1 MLVIE
6 KLKFI
11 YRPFLLVISFLSFS
25 YSINAQLNQKDWKI
39 WSNPDNVDSIRFKAI
54 DDIIWEGFIYE
65 NPDSAIYYSKLQL
78 DFSVRIKN
86 QKYQAIT
93 LNTLASCYYIK
104 DNFNK
109 AIYYYQQSLKKYTAI
124 HDTKGQSTIYNN
136 LGNISKE
143 RGDFVSAIDYYTS
156 SLKIDEKLKN
166 ESGIASCL
174 NNIGILYANQDQFDI
189 AIRYYKRSIVIRKR
203 IKDHEGMASPLN
215 NMGNVYEYKK
225 EFFKAIEYYQES
237 LEIEKNSNNT
247 VGIATS
253 LFNIA
258 GAYKQLADITKNKNR
273 STEYYTKSKE
283 LSYKVLEMSNDLGQ
297 NTIIAFTLTN
307 LASIYQAEGL
317 TNEAIEAGNRALNIA
332 KVTGAVRSIRDAA
345 ELLYHSYK
353 KNNDEQN
360 SLKMFE
366 LFVQMKDS
374 IHSSE
379 NQDEIIRQEYKYKY
393 DKQVEADSLIQAKE
407 KEITLVQLKQEK
419 TKKIALISGLILMLI
434 FLVFMY
440 NRYKVT
446 LKQKEIISKKEQETN
461 RQKGLLETKN
471 KEITDSIN
479 YAKRIQAAILPAPK
493 IVKEYLKDSFVLYI
507 PRDIVAG
514 DFYWMEQIEN
524 GLIFAAA
531 DCTGHGV
538 PGAMVSV
545 LCNNALN
552 RSVREYKLQDPGEI
566 LNKTREIII
575 HEFDKSEDNVNDGM
589 DVSLCTLLF
598 NDTDTEHLHPY
609 QLKWAGANNPLWII
623 RNNELIEFKPDKQP
637 IGKYYE
643 NKPFTSHT
651 IDIQKGDCIYTFT
664 DGYKDQFGG
673 LNNGDSGKKLKA
685 NRMKELLIHLSNL
698 PMEQQKQKLEDFFY
712 EWKGDL
718 EQVDDVCIIGVR
730 ID

>member
-1 MLVIE
+1 MLKINIFR
-6 KLKFI
+6 KIGTSFCLFT
-11 YRPFLLVISFLSFS
+11 FLLISKNYCFGENN
-25 YSINAQLNQKDWKI
+25 YSKKLINQI
-39 WSNPDNVDSIRFKAI
+39 DNRFKRI
-54 DDIIWEGFIYE
+54 DNLIWNHIIYE
-65 NPDSAIYYSKLQL
+65 NPDSAISLAKEQLNIARKTSKGLYFAKTYNTLGTCYYLKDDFYNANKYYSKSL
-78 DFSVRIKN
+78 IEYKKN
-86 QKYQAIT
+86 ND
-93 LNTLASCYYIK
+93 LNGEAVVL
-104 DNFNK
+104 
-109 AIYYYQQSLKKYTAI
+109 
-124 HDTKGQSTIYNN
+124 NN

-143 RGDFVSAIDYYTS
+143 QGNFAKAIDYYTT
-156 SLKIDEKLKN
+156 SLRIDEKLN
-166 ESGIASCL
+166 NQSEIASCL
-174 NNIGILYANQDQFDI
+174 NNIGILYANENEYKL
-189 AIRYYKRSIVIRKR
+189 AINYYKRSVIIRRK
-203 IKDHEGMASPLN
+203 IKDFKGLASPMN
-215 NMGNVYEYKK
+215 NLGNIYEYQKQYY
-225 EFFKAIEYYQES
+225 KAIKYYRISYELEKKFNNKLGELTS
-237 LEIEKNSNNT
+237 LINIASVYKQIGDVDLKNSMKLYQKSEDLTKDVINSLKHLGNNNLT
-247 VGIATS
+247 G
-253 LFNIA
+253 F
-258 GAYKQLADITKNKNR
+258 
-273 STEYYTKSKE
+273 
-283 LSYKVLEMSNDLGQ
+283 SY
-297 NTIIAFTLTN
+297 IN
-307 LASIYQAEGL
+307 LASIDLKQKQIDNSIKNGE
-317 TNEAIEAGNRALNIA
+317 IALKIA
-332 KVTGAVRSIRDAA
+332 KLTGSVKYIKESSEILFIAYRENKDFEKS
-345 ELLYHSYK
+345 LLMH
-353 KNNDEQN
+353 
-360 SLKMFE
+360 E
-366 LFVQMKDS
+366 LFVQMNDS
-374 IHSSE
+374 IYSSE

-407 KEITLVQLKQEK
+407 KEITQVQLKQEK
-419 TKKIALISGLILMLI
+419 TKKIALISGLVLMLI
-434 FLVFMY
+434 FLVFIY

-552 RSVREYKLQDPGEI
+552 RSVREYKLKDPGKI

-575 HEFDKSEDNVNDGM
+575 HEFDKSEDNVSDGM

-623 RNNELIEFKPDKQP
+623 RNNDLIEFKPDKQP
-637 IGKYYE
+637 VGKYYD

-651 IDIQKGDCIYTFT
+651 IEIQKGDCIYTFT

-685 NRMKELLIHLSNL
+685 NRMKELLIHISNL

>member
-1 MLVIE
+1 MLKIIIVRI
-6 KLKFI
+6 LKYSFSLFA
-11 YRPFLLVISFLSFS
+11 FLLISKNHCFCENNS
-25 YSINAQLNQKDWKI
+25 SINQLDNRYKRIDNLI
-39 WSNPDNVDSIRFKAI
+39 WNHT
-54 DDIIWEGFIYE
+54 IYE
-65 NPDSAIYYSKLQL
+65 NPDSAISLVKEQLNIAKTTNNRLYFAKTYNTLGTCYYLKDDFNNANKYYSKSLIEYKK
-78 DFSVRIKN
+78 IKN
-86 QKYQAIT
+86 
-93 LNTLASCYYIK
+93 LNGEAVVL
-104 DNFNK
+104 
-109 AIYYYQQSLKKYTAI
+109 
-124 HDTKGQSTIYNN
+124 NN

-143 RGDFVSAIDYYTS
+143 QGNFVKAIDYYTT
-156 SLKIDEKLKN
+156 SLRIDEKLN
-166 ESGIASCL
+166 NQSEIASCL
-174 NNIGILYANQDQFDI
+174 NNIGILYANENEYEL
-189 AIRYYKRSIVIRKR
+189 AINYYKRSVNIRRK
-203 IKDHEGMASPLN
+203 IKDFKGLASPIN
-215 NMGNVYEYKK
+215 NLGNIYEYQKQYY
-225 EFFKAIEYYQES
+225 KAIKYYRISYE
-237 LEIEKNSNNT
+237 LEKKFNNKI
-247 VGIATS
+247 GELTS
-253 LFNIA
+253 LINIA
-258 GAYKQLADITKNKNR
+258 SVYKQIGDLNKNN
-273 STEYYTKSKE
+273 SKIFYQKSEDLTKKVITSLKHIGNNN
-283 LSYKVLEMSNDLGQ
+283 LTAFSY
-297 NTIIAFTLTN
+297 IN
-307 LASIYQAEGL
+307 LASIYLKQ
-317 TNEAIEAGNRALNIA
+317 NQIENSIKNGEIALKRAKISGSV
-332 KVTGAVRSIRDAA
+332 KYIKESSEI
-345 ELLYHSYK
+345 LYISYRENK
-353 KNNDEQN
+353 EYDK
-360 SLKMFE
+360 SLVMHE
-366 LFVQMKDS
+366 LFVKMNDS
-374 IHSSE
+374 IFNAK

-393 DKQVEADSLIQAKE
+393 DKQLEADSLIKVKE
-407 KEITLVQLKQEK
+407 KEISEVQLKQEK
-419 TKKIALISGLILMLI
+419 TKKIALVSGLLLMLI
-434 FLVFMY
+434 FLVLMY

-446 LKQKEIISKKEQETN
+446 FKQKEIISKKEQETN
-461 RQKGLLETKN
+461 RQKVLLETKN

-566 LNKTREIII
+566 LDKTREIII
-575 HEFDKSEDNVNDGM
+575 HEFEKSEDNVNDGM

-623 RNNELIEFKPDKQP
+623 RNNEIIEYKPDKQP

-643 NKPFTSHT
+643 NRAFTSHT
-651 IDIQKGDCIYTFT
+651 IEIRKGDCIYMFT

-673 LNNGDSGKKLKA
+673 IENGDSGKKLKA
-685 NRMKELLIHLSNL
+685 LKMKELIKNLSNL

>member
-11 YRPFLLVISFLSFS
+11 YRPFILVIFFLSFS
-25 YSINAQLNQKDWKI
+25 STFNAQLNKKDWKI

-124 HDTKGQSTIYNN
+124 HDIKGQSTIYNN

-143 RGDFVSAIDYYTS
+143 RGDFVSAIDYYTL

-166 ESGIASCL
+166 ESDIASCL

-258 GAYKQLADITKNKNR
+258 GAYKQLSDITKNKNR

-623 RNNELIEFKPDKQP
+623 RDNELIEFKPDKQP

>member
-1 MLVIE
+1 MLKII
-6 KLKFI
+6 KLILFGI
-11 YRPFLLVISFLSFS
+11 SNCLFCFLLISKNYCLGENNFL
-25 YSINAQLNQKDWKI
+25 IQQDNQFKKL
-39 WSNPDNVDSIRFKAI
+39 DN
-54 DDIIWEGFIYE
+54 IIWNNIIYE
-65 NPDSAIYYSKLQL
+65 SPDSAILLAKEQLNIAKKTKNSLYFAKTYNTLGTSYYLKDDFFNANKYYSKSLIEYKK
-78 DFSVRIKN
+78 IKN
-86 QKYQAIT
+86 
-93 LNTLASCYYIK
+93 LNGEAVVL
-104 DNFNK
+104 
-109 AIYYYQQSLKKYTAI
+109 
-124 HDTKGQSTIYNN
+124 NN

-143 RGDFVSAIDYYTS
+143 QGNFVKAIDYYTT
-156 SLKIDEKLKN
+156 SLRIDEKLN
-166 ESGIASCL
+166 NQSEIASCL
-174 NNIGILYANQDQFDI
+174 NNIGILYANENEYKL
-189 AIRYYKRSIVIRKR
+189 AINYYKRSINIRRK
-203 IKDHEGMASPLN
+203 IKDYKGLASPMNNLGNIYEYQKQYYKAIKYYRISYELEKKFKNKLGELTSLINIASVYKQIGDVDLN
-215 NMGNVYEYKK
+215 NSIQLYQKSEDLTKDVINSLKYLGN
-225 EFFKAIEYYQES
+225 
-237 LEIEKNSNNT
+237 NNLT
-247 VGIATS
+247 A
-253 LFNIA
+253 F
-258 GAYKQLADITKNKNR
+258 
-273 STEYYTKSKE
+273 
-283 LSYKVLEMSNDLGQ
+283 SY
-297 NTIIAFTLTN
+297 IN
-307 LASIYQAEGL
+307 LASLDLKQKQIDNSIKNGE
-317 TNEAIEAGNRALNIA
+317 IALNIA
-332 KVTGAVRSIRDAA
+332 KLTGSVKYIKESSEILFTAYR
-345 ELLYHSYK
+345 ENK
-353 KNNDEQN
+353 EFEK
-360 SLKMFE
+360 SLFMHE
-366 LFVQMKDS
+366 LFVQMNDS
-374 IHSSE
+374 IYSTK

-393 DKQVEADSLIQAKE
+393 DKQVEADSLIKLKE
-407 KEITLVQLKQEK
+407 KEISEVQLKEEK

-434 FLVFMY
+434 FLILMY

-446 LKQKEIISKKEQETN
+446 FKQKEIISRKEQETF
-461 RQKGLLETKN
+461 RQKELLETKN

-514 DFYWMEQIEN
+514 DFYWMEQIKN

-575 HEFDKSEDNVNDGM
+575 HEFEKSEDNVNDGM
-589 DVSLCTLLF
+589 DISLCTLLF
-598 NDTDTEHLHPY
+598 NDSGIEKLQPC

-623 RNNELIEFKPDKQP
+623 RNNDIIEFKPDKQP

-643 NKPFTSHT
+643 NTPFTSHT
-651 IDIQKGDCIYTFT
+651 IDIKKGDCIYSFT

>member
-6 KLKFI
+6 KLKFT
-11 YRPFLLVISFLSFS
+11 YCPFLLVLFFLGFS
-25 YSINAQLNQKDWKI
+25 YSYNAQLNKKDWKI

-109 AIYYYQQSLKKYTAI
+109 AIYYYQQSLKKYTAT
-124 HDTKGQSTIYNN
+124 HDIKGQSTIYNN

-258 GAYKQLADITKNKNR
+258 GAYKQLADITKNKKP

-283 LSYKVLEMSNDLGQ
+283 LSYKVLEMSNELGQ

-307 LASIYQAEGL
+307 LASIYQVEGL
-317 TNEAIEAGNRALNIA
+317 TNEAIKAGNRALNIA

-374 IHSSE
+374 IYSSE

-609 QLKWAGANNPLWII
+609 QLKWSGANNPLWII
-623 RNNELIEFKPDKQP
+623 RDNELIEYKPDKQP

-643 NKPFTSHT
+643 DKPFTSHT

>member
-1 MLVIE
+1 MLKIIIVRI
-6 KLKFI
+6 LKYSFSLFA
-11 YRPFLLVISFLSFS
+11 FLLISKNHCFCENNS
-25 YSINAQLNQKDWKI
+25 SINQLDNRYKRIDNLI
-39 WSNPDNVDSIRFKAI
+39 WNHT
-54 DDIIWEGFIYE
+54 IYE
-65 NPDSAIYYSKLQL
+65 NPDSAISLVKEQLNIAKTTNNRLYFAKTYNTLGTCYYLKDDFNNANKYYSKSLIEYKK
-78 DFSVRIKN
+78 IKN
-86 QKYQAIT
+86 
-93 LNTLASCYYIK
+93 LNGEAVVL
-104 DNFNK
+104 
-109 AIYYYQQSLKKYTAI
+109 
-124 HDTKGQSTIYNN
+124 NN

-143 RGDFVSAIDYYTS
+143 QGNFVKAIDYYTT
-156 SLKIDEKLKN
+156 SLRIDEKLN
-166 ESGIASCL
+166 NQSEIASCL
-174 NNIGILYANQDQFDI
+174 NNIGILYANENEYEL
-189 AIRYYKRSIVIRKR
+189 AINYYKRSVNIRRK
-203 IKDHEGMASPLN
+203 IKDFKGLASPIN
-215 NMGNVYEYKK
+215 NLGNIYEYQKQYY
-225 EFFKAIEYYQES
+225 KAIKYYRISYE
-237 LEIEKNSNNT
+237 LEKKFNNKI
-247 VGIATS
+247 GELTS
-253 LFNIA
+253 LINIA
-258 GAYKQLADITKNKNR
+258 SVYKQIGDLNKNN
-273 STEYYTKSKE
+273 SKIFYQKSEDLTKKVITSLKHIGNNN
-283 LSYKVLEMSNDLGQ
+283 LTAFSY
-297 NTIIAFTLTN
+297 IN
-307 LASIYQAEGL
+307 LASIYLKQ
-317 TNEAIEAGNRALNIA
+317 NQIENSIKNGEIALKRAKISGSV
-332 KVTGAVRSIRDAA
+332 KYIKESSEI
-345 ELLYHSYK
+345 LYISYRENK
-353 KNNDEQN
+353 EYDK
-360 SLKMFE
+360 SLVMHE
-366 LFVQMKDS
+366 LFVKMNDS
-374 IHSSE
+374 IFNAK

-393 DKQVEADSLIQAKE
+393 DKQLEADSLIKVKE
-407 KEITLVQLKQEK
+407 KEISEVQLKQEK
-419 TKKIALISGLILMLI
+419 TKKIALVSGLLLMLI
-434 FLVFMY
+434 FLVLMY

-446 LKQKEIISKKEQETN
+446 FKQKEIISKKEQETN
-461 RQKGLLETKN
+461 RQKVLLETKN

-566 LNKTREIII
+566 LDKTREIII
-575 HEFDKSEDNVNDGM
+575 HEFEKSEDNVNDGM

-623 RNNELIEFKPDKQP
+623 RNNEIIEYKPDKQP

-643 NKPFTSHT
+643 NRAFTTHT
-651 IDIQKGDCIYTFT
+651 IEIRKGDCIYMFT

-673 LNNGDSGKKLKA
+673 IENGDSGKKLKA
-685 NRMKELLIHLSNL
+685 LKMKELIKNLSNL